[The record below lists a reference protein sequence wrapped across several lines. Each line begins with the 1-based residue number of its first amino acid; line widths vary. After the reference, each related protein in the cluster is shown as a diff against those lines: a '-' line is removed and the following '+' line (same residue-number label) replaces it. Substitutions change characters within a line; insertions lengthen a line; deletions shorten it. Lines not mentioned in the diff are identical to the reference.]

1 MIKRIYIIISLILI
15 ILFLVYFV
23 FIFNYDTFLKRNI
36 KEKFSNDNIYD
47 EYNEYDDDYKNYNK
61 DNINIKKIYQL
72 LNPDNV
78 DIMQSDNSTPLDVSL
93 ITNTTN
99 ISSEIDDNTII
110 RNNCAIKNQGKI
122 NAKLR
127 KCKIYYTNDTES
139 CDTNIELYKL
149 SINQLKIL
157 YDLAFNSETQKILYN
172 DIEYTYNNILK
183 VINDKNTNNVNIC
196 KFEPKNLYEIDSIQ
210 DYDKTYKMSKNPKK
224 YINGNFVNEDDE
236 MFGCLLPLN
245 GTDLDAYGNISSS
258 IISFYGDNNKR
269 CISDSDTKPIINVTC
284 KGVNDGSDCPST
296 NNKYH
301 QINDFTSFENDYI
314 LDIPENTIFMKI
326 ANDENNTVSYVEYN
340 STTKTLDNI
349 ITYNINIVDNLY
361 TFNYINPRPLQITYP
376 TFKVI
381 GYNTL
386 VNGINVRTGVSSTY
400 LTKTEKTNVRKYP
413 PNSLSAK
420 EQSTIIS
427 GQPYGNGEYI
437 INFSTQLWVNDWK
450 ILKLFNNVIEGEAG
464 GHSGFNRYD
473 RKSGNSIYP
482 IKGLGNIIDET
493 GEWIKIKLPV
503 NIYLSYIKIFLR
515 REIKSRSPRTYT
527 IYGSND
533 DSNWIKLLTATD
545 IQYND
550 ENIHISNVLSET
562 NSYNYF
568 IIIINSIQ
576 PGNDGLFNFEE
587 FELWGIENDNVST
600 DVSMPIYNIFDKD
613 IYNVGWETYPEVMTT
628 YIHGYPGEYFKCDLG
643 MDIILEKFKFYPVT
657 KIDNV
662 SNSSKVN
669 RRPKKFRIY
678 GTNDITTYD
687 NMGTITNIIIT
698 ENGINKNP
706 SIVNNSTDNYYEFKN
721 TGINNYIK
729 FPETTICEVFMIGGG
744 GGGGFNHGGGGGA
757 GAYILGNIT
766 FEANINYNIVVGRG
780 GSGAINNVD
789 AVNGGE
795 SVIIKNNRKIYTASG
810 GGGGGIAPINIGKI
824 GGCGG
829 GGNGWDGNTKGT
841 RLHKGGINN
850 NIGIGF
856 AGGDSYH
863 SFEDR
868 ILSGGG
874 GGGISGVGT
883 SIIMEDYTNGLRY
896 KTYRGTG
903 ARPEIPD
910 FGELF
915 NDEPLTSSIVNN
927 IDFNWG
933 GGPVFDSGLYDQ
945 VIINFYGYIKFPKTK
960 KYSFH
965 AFVDD
970 GIYLKINDNVI
981 LNSWVEQG
989 PAYFNTSS
997 SLITFEKD
1005 IYYKFDLW
1013 YYENGGGAACRL
1025 FWNSQNATMEIV
1037 PPSVFFR
1044 KGTKTGGNGGPGKVI
1059 NIKGIDEVYGGG
1071 GGGGAGG
1078 VDNWGVPGI
1087 GGGAILNGTFIKVG
1101 GDGANEKREG
1111 VLGGNA
1117 VINTG
1122 SGGGSAKAALGGKGA
1137 DGVVIIRWTPKIQN
1151 SDVSKWNLLYTHT
1164 GISIPLLEDGY
1175 QVAINQPKNAIKS
1188 YRYYML
1194 VVNSNYE
1201 NSLGTAIAELEFK
1214 GYQHN
1219 HTEIVPQYITSI
1231 YLSPKVLNKEVYSFI
1246 FDNNKIKDFII
1257 NNINKFT
1264 LNNNFKNISSNNLI
1278 VDKSIR
1284 NVGNITDRENYS
1296 KICDIIG
1303 DSTNELLS
1311 LSIEEIDIK
1320 VNEYNTANRTGYKGL
1335 SYYKNEIL
1343 STINMNDMSFIYYD
1357 KYKGL
1362 FNNKFMTSNDDCIYI
1377 KLL

>member
-36 KEKFSNDNIYD
+36 KENFSFFD
-47 EYNEYDDDYKNYNK
+47 EYNEFDEYKKYNK
-61 DNINIKKIYQL
+61 DNTNIKKIYNL
-72 LNPDNV
+72 LNPGKV
-78 DIMQSDNSTPLDVSL
+78 SIMQSDNSGSFDLSL
-93 ITNTTN
+93 IKNTTN
-99 ISSEIDDNTII
+99 ISSDLEDNTIVT
-110 RNNCAIKNQGKI
+110 NNCATKNQGSI

-127 KCKIYYTNDTES
+127 KCRIYYTNDTET

-149 SINQLKIL
+149 SINQLNIL
-157 YDLAFNSETQKILYN
+157 YNLALNSETQLILYN
-172 DIEYTYNNILK
+172 DNEYKYNNILK
-183 VINDKNTNNVNIC
+183 VINDKKTNNVNIC

-210 DYDKTYKMSKNPKK
+210 EYDKTYKIPKNPKK
-224 YINGNFVNEDDE
+224 YINGKYVNEDDE

-245 GTDLDAYGNISSS
+245 ETDLDAYGNINSS
-258 IISFYGDNNKR
+258 IISFYGDTNKR
-269 CISDSDTKPIINVTC
+269 CITDTDNKPIINVTC
-284 KGVNDGSDCPST
+284 NGVNDGSDCPST

-301 QINDFTSFENDYI
+301 QINDFTSFENDYN

-326 ANDENNTVSYVEYN
+326 ANDENNTVSYVTYN
-340 STTKTLDNI
+340 NITKTLDNI
-349 ITYNINIVDNLY
+349 NTYNINIVDNLY
-361 TFNYINPRPLQITYP
+361 TFNYINPRPPQITYP

-381 GYNTL
+381 GYNTE

-400 LTKTEKTNVRKYP
+400 LNKIEKTNVRKYP
-413 PNSLSAK
+413 PNSLSANN
-420 EQSTIIS
+420 QSTIIS

-437 INFSTQLWVNDWK
+437 ISFSTQLWNNDWK
-450 ILKLFNNVIEGEAG
+450 IIKLFNRVIEGEAG

-473 RKSGNSIYP
+473 KKSGNAIYP
-482 IKGLGNIIDET
+482 ITNLGNITNES

-503 NIYLSYIKIFLR
+503 YIYLSYIKIFLR

-527 IYGSND
+527 IYASND
-533 DSNWIKLLTATD
+533 DTKWTKLLTATN
-545 IQYND
+545 IIYND
-550 ENIHISNVLSET
+550 ENIHISNKLSET
-562 NSYNYF
+562 NNYNYF

-587 FELWGIENDNVST
+587 FELWGIENDDVST

-613 IYNVGWETYPEVMTT
+613 IYNVGWETNPEVMTT
-628 YIHGYPGEYFKCDLG
+628 YIPGYPGEYFKCDLG

-657 KIDNV
+657 KIDDI
-662 SNSSKVN
+662 SNSTKVN
-669 RRPKKFRIY
+669 KRPKKFRIY

-687 NMGTITNIIIT
+687 NMGTIKNIIIT

-729 FPETTICEVFMIGGG
+729 FPETTTCEVFMIGGG

-757 GAYILGNIT
+757 GAYVLGNIT
-766 FEANINYNIVVGRG
+766 FEANINYNIVVGKG
-780 GSGAINNVD
+780 GSGGISNAD

-795 SVIIKNNRKIYTASG
+795 SIIIKNNTKIFTASG
-810 GGGGGIAPINIGKI
+810 GGGGGTLPINIGKI

-829 GGNGWDGNTKGT
+829 GGNGWDGNVKGT
-841 RLHKGGINN
+841 RVYKGGVNN

-856 AGGDSYH
+856 AGGDSFH
-863 SFEDR
+863 SFQDR
-868 ILSGGG
+868 LLSGGG

-883 SIIMEDYTNGLRY
+883 SIMTEDYISGLRY
-896 KTYRGTG
+896 NTYKGTG

-910 FGELF
+910 FGDLF
-915 NDEPLTSSIVNN
+915 NDIPLTSSIVNN

-933 GGPVFDSGLYDQ
+933 SGPVFDTGLHER
-945 VIINFYGYIKFPKTK
+945 VIINFYGYIKFPLTK

-970 GIYLKINDNVI
+970 GIYLKINEKVI

-997 SLITFEKD
+997 KLITFEKD

-1059 NIKGIDEVYGGG
+1059 NIKGFDEVYGGG

-1078 VDNWGVPGI
+1078 VHDWGVPGI
-1087 GGGAILNGTFIKVG
+1087 GGGAIVNEKFIKVG
-1101 GDGANEKREG
+1101 GDGANKKREG
-1111 VLGGNA
+1111 VQGGNA

-1122 SGGGSAKAALGGKGA
+1122 SGGGSAKAATGGKGA
-1137 DGVVIIRWTPKIQN
+1137 DGVVIIRWKPKIQIT
-1151 SDVSKWNLLYTHT
+1151 DVSKLNLLYTHT
-1164 GISIPLLEDGY
+1164 GANIPLIDNGY
-1175 QVAINQPKNAIKS
+1175 QVVINQPRSTIKS
-1188 YRYYML
+1188 YRYYIL

-1201 NSLGTAIAELEFK
+1201 GSLGTAIAELEFK
-1214 GYQHN
+1214 GYEHS
-1219 HTEIVPQYITSI
+1219 HTETVPQYITSI
-1231 YLSPKVLNKEVYSFI
+1231 YLSPKVLKKEVYSFI

-1257 NNINKFT
+1257 NKINKFT

-1303 DSTNELLS
+1303 DSTNEELS
-1311 LSIEEIDIK
+1311 LTIKEIDTK
-1320 VNEYNTANRTGYKGL
+1320 VKEFNVANRTKFNNL

-1343 STINMNDMSFIYYD
+1343 STINMNDLSFIYYD
-1357 KYKGL
+1357 KYTGL
-1362 FNNKFMTSNDDCIYI
+1362 FNNKFLTSNDDCIYI